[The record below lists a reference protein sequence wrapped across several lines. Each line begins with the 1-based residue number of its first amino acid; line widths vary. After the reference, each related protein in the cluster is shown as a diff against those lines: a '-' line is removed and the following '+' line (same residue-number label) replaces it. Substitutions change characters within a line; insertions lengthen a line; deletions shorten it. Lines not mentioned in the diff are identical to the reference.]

1 MELYRRARGAL
12 PFVFTFI
19 SFWVGLRA
27 RDFPTER
34 VLSLTL
40 TPLMTLNDQNAQSVV
55 NAPEPP
61 AWSSVRAAAGGLLCR
76 WPAESAF

>member
-34 VLSLTL
+34 VLSLT
-40 TPLMTLNDQNAQSVV
+40 PLILIRTVDH
-55 NAPEPP
+55 
-61 AWSSVRAAAGGLLCR
+61 
-76 WPAESAF
+76 